1 MELKTFC
8 TEMGF
13 GTDAEKILFPVW
25 DTLCE
30 KTPQGVPAFMKR
42 DFYSKYY
49 AMTNGPSGVLERM
62 DAVSEV
68 VSRNPAAA
76 FYASFLHYAMFSAC
90 PAIPVS
96 RLPNAEKV
104 FGENAGIFNLMVA
117 LSSLPLTAKT
127 LEKLGIPEQYL
138 LDGAAWVGG
147 TVHIYAAAHGGIP
160 GHTLTQ
166 TPWLRWNVDGKLFR
180 IGRLEY
186 LFGGWPE
193 WLPVVY
199 TNRKDGSLAVLC
211 RDQWA
216 FDKDGFRVDPE
227 KETPAF
233 VARLKELDKRIT
245 GTPVTPEGIPLSG
258 RKVTLDLRDWAP
270 LCASWDLIPSIHIP
284 GGGGMTPEAVKSSLL
299 EAKQFFR
306 KYFSTD
312 VKAFVCGSWI
322 FNPAW
327 EKELPGSNLAD
338 FSRQVYKGPCFPA
351 GGGPGLFFVYG
362 RDDTDPRE
370 LPCSSSL
377 HEAFR
382 RIYER
387 GEPLRSGTMFI
398 LTDDLNHYGTEYY
411 RRTCR
416 ME

>member
-8 TEMGF
+8 NEMGF
-13 GTDAEKILFPVW
+13 GIEAEKILFPVW
-25 DTLCE
+25 DKLCE
-30 KTPQGVPAFMKR
+30 HAAPGVPEFMKH
-42 DFYSKYY
+42 DFYEKYY
-49 AMTNGPSGVLERM
+49 PMTGGPDGMMERM
-62 DAVSEV
+62 DAVSKIAAE
-68 VSRNPAAA
+68 NPCAA
-76 FYASFLHYAMFSAC
+76 FYASLLHYALFQAR
-90 PAIPVS
+90 PGVPVS
-96 RLPNAEKV
+96 NLPLSGKV
-104 FGENAGIFNLMVA
+104 FGENAGVLNLMVA
-117 LSSLPLTAKT
+117 LSSLPLTGKT
-127 LEKLGIPEQYL
+127 LERLGIPERYL
-138 LDGAAWVGG
+138 RDIASWLGG
-147 TVHIYAAAHGGIP
+147 TIQIYAAAHDGIP

-166 TPWLRWNVDGKLFR
+166 TPWLRWHMDGKLFR

-199 TNRKDGSLAVLC
+199 RNRKDGKLAVLC

-233 VARLKELDKRIT
+233 IARLKELDGKIT
-245 GTPVTPEGIPLSG
+245 GTPVTPEGFPVSG
-258 RKVTLDLRDWAP
+258 RKVTLDLRDWFP
-270 LCASWDLIPSIHIP
+270 LCAAWDQIPSVHIP
-284 GGGGMTPEAVKSSLL
+284 GGGGMSREAVKSSLL

-327 EKELPGSNLAD
+327 EKELPDSNLAD
-338 FSRQVYKGPCFPA
+338 FSRQVYKGPCFPP

-362 RDDTDPRE
+362 RDDKDPRT
-370 LPCSSSL
+370 LPCVSSL
-377 HEAFR
+377 HKAFC

-387 GEPLRSGTMFI
+387 GEPLRSGAMFI
-398 LTDDLNHYGTEYY
+398 LADDLKHYGTEYY
-411 RRTCR
+411 RRMYRT
-416 ME
+416 E